1 MKKIFLL
8 ALVVLLPVLLSA
20 QQKDKAIF
28 VEPPKGFWD
37 EILKSLND
45 FNKKETPPAKNLKVD
60 FTNIEAPKSLD
71 EFTKAWH
78 YPPVSQGN
86 TNTCWCF
93 STTSF
98 MESEVYRTTGK
109 QVRISEVFTVY
120 NEYIERVKRFIHE
133 RGNSAVAEGSEANAV
148 TREWKKYG
156 CMPLSA
162 YPGLKPN
169 QPFHDHQKMYG
180 EIKSFLDHVKATNA
194 WDEETAINTVK
205 SIINYYLGTPP
216 EKFVVDGKEYT
227 PVTYLKEYLKLNPDD
242 YVDVLSYMQKPFG
255 EQVEYEVP
263 DNWWHSKDYYNVPI
277 DTFMLILKGA
287 VRKGFTASIGGDTSE
302 PGKDTDK
309 KLYMIPTFDIP
320 SDYIDDNARQF
331 RFSNGTTTDDH
342 GIHIVGYKEVKGKD
356 IFLIKDSG
364 SGAHNKDPKGYF
376 YFTEDYIKLKMMGFM
391 VHKDAVKGFI
401 DIK

>member
-37 EILKSLND
+37 EILKSLSD
-45 FNKKETPPAKNLKVD
+45 FNKKDTPPVKNLKVD

-71 EFTKAWH
+71 EFIKAWH
-78 YPPVSQGN
+78 NSPVSQGN

-98 MESEVYRTTGK
+98 MESEVNRTTGK
-109 QVRISEVFTVY
+109 QVRISEIFTVY

-162 YPGLKPN
+162 YSGLKPN

-180 EIKSFLDHVKATNA
+180 EIKSYLEHVKATNA
-194 WDEETAINTVK
+194 WDEEATINTVK
-205 SIINYYLGTPP
+205 SIMNYYLGTPP

-242 YVDVLSYMQKPFG
+242 YIDVLSYMQKPFG

-263 DNWWHSKDYYNVPI
+263 DNWWHSKDYYNVPL
-277 DTFMLILKGA
+277 DSFMKILKGA
-287 VRKGFTASIGGDTSE
+287 VRQGFTASIGGDVSE

-364 SGAHNKDPKGYF
+364 SGAHNKDPKGYY
-376 YFTEDYIKLKMMGFM
+376 YFTEDYVKLKMMGFM

>member
-1 MKKIFLL
+1 MKRTLFL
-8 ALVVLLPVLLSA
+8 ALVVLMPVLMLA

-28 VEPPKGFWD
+28 VEPQKGYWD
-37 EILKSLND
+37 EILKSLSD
-45 FNKKETPPAKNLKVD
+45 FNKKETTPAKNLKVD

-78 YPPVSQGN
+78 NPPVSQGN

-109 QVRISEVFTVY
+109 QVRISEAFTVY
-120 NEYIERVKRFIHE
+120 NEYIERVKRFIQE

-156 CMPLSA
+156 CMPLNA
-162 YPGLKPN
+162 YSGLKPN

-180 EIKSFLDHVKATNA
+180 EIKSYLDHVKATNA
-194 WDEETAINTVK
+194 WDEEIAIKTVK
-205 SIINYYLGTPP
+205 SIMNFYLGTPP

-227 PVTYLKEYLKLNPDD
+227 SLTYLNEYLKLNPAD

-263 DNWWHSKDYYNVPI
+263 DNWWHSKDYYNVSL
-277 DTFMLILKGA
+277 DTFMKILRNA
-287 VRKGFTASIGGDTSE
+287 VRKGFTVSIGGDTSE
-302 PGKDTDK
+302 PGKDADK

-342 GIHIVGYKEVKGKD
+342 GIHIVGYKEAKGKD

-364 SGAHNKDPKGYF
+364 SSAHNKDPKGYY
-376 YFTEDYIKLKMMGFM
+376 YFTEDYVKLKMMGFM

>member
-8 ALVVLLPVLLSA
+8 ALVVLLPVFLSA

-37 EILKSLND
+37 EILKLLSD
-45 FNKKETPPAKNLKVD
+45 FNKKETPPVKNLKVD

-71 EFTKAWH
+71 EFIKAWH
-78 YPPVSQGN
+78 NPPVSQGN

-109 QVRISEVFTVY
+109 QVRISEIFTVY
-120 NEYIERVKRFIHE
+120 NEYIERVKRFIQE

-162 YPGLKPN
+162 YSGLKPN

-180 EIKSFLDHVKATNA
+180 EIKSYLDHIKATNA
-194 WDEETAINTVK
+194 WDEKAAINTVK
-205 SIINYYLGTPP
+205 SIMNFYLGTPP

-227 PVTYLKEYLKLNPDD
+227 PLTYLNEYLRLNPDD

-263 DNWWHSKDYYNVPI
+263 DNWWHSKDYYNVPL
-277 DTFMLILKGA
+277 DTFMKILKSA

-342 GIHIVGYKEVKGKD
+342 GIHIVGYKEAKGKD